1 MSDLSS
7 TLSTRNEFVHRHIGP
22 REEDVQTML
31 KVLGFGTLEEMANH
45 VVPKNIRNER
55 NKTLRNLSYMKA
67 QYFTQQHAGQTR
79 KVLFE
84 GEDKNGMIE
93 GYTDNYI
100 RITTPCRPEWV
111 NEIVDWT
118 I

>member
-45 VVPKNIRNER
+45 VVPKNIRMQ
-55 NKTLRNLSYMKA
+55 KPLSLGDGLA
-67 QYFTQQHAGQTR
+67 AGAWATCSA
-79 KVLFE
+79 VAASA
-84 GEDKNGMIE
+84 
-93 GYTDNYI
+93 
-100 RITTPCRPEWV
+100 
-111 NEIVDWT
+111 
-118 I
+118 